1 MSDTNPQDKKHG
13 ATPSGPDGE
22 NPATAGPGPTQVQS
36 GMPENRHNALNPS
49 APNDVNI
56 TPGTDY
62 KQPAD
67 PPQSKRA

>member
-1 MSDTNPQDKKHG
+1 MSDAKV
-13 ATPSGPDGE
+13 TPSGPDGK

-36 GMPENRHNALNPS
+36 STPENQKSQLNPS

-62 KQPAD
+62 EQPKHS
-67 PPQSKRA
+67 PKEECS